1 MKKLSI
7 KHWALGV
14 ALTLGVA
21 TTHGATVPEILA
33 KDQTGL
39 EQAQAADRTLE
50 ALATQEEA
58 AKVAKQLA
66 TREARLLE
74 HYRNKLKAQLERL
87 KAAEVG
93 IEAER
98 EALRQVRLETGP
110 LMDEMN
116 ASLRRLVDADLPF
129 LSAERQARLAQLDR
143 VMADPTIDDGRRMD
157 VLLDAFQVEL
167 TYGLTVG
174 AENGTNEAGEWVTYL
189 RLGRLGYFALSPNK
203 KTAMRYV
210 DGRWVA
216 VDPEDVE
223 PLLRV
228 REVALGKALPDVLLV
243 PERVLPHQVKGE
255 FIHNQNTQGE
265 QLETLK

>member
-39 EQAQAADRTLE
+39 EQAQAAGRTLE

-203 KTAMRYV
+203 KNGY
-210 DGRWVA
+210 
-216 VDPEDVE
+216 
-223 PLLRV
+223 
-228 REVALGKALPDVLLV
+228 ALC
-243 PERVLPHQVKGE
+243 
-255 FIHNQNTQGE
+255 
-265 QLETLK
+265 